1 MCPEGPSSAIIVS
14 RPQVVTRIRQHL
26 EGDAAIVVFDAS
38 ERLPPLNVVAS
49 RAQMMLLVGHT
60 FAELP
65 AGYEFLERFRE
76 INATAEV
83 RVLLDDRNGWP
94 RVLQDAI
101 SGPAHI
107 ALRAAS
113 QPLHRMPARRAQ
125 RVDMPHDAK
134 VLINGS
140 PVRLVNLSPL
150 GAQVLSPKVVKPGEH
165 LSIRLPNEP
174 RITAKVV
181 WSTFEPSTGGG
192 AQYRA
197 GLAFEK
203 SRTS

>member
-1 MCPEGPSSAIIVS
+1 MCPEGPTSAIILS
-14 RPQVVTRIRQHL
+14 KPQVVARIRQHL
-26 EGDAAIVVFDAS
+26 ESDAAIVVFDAS
-38 ERLPPLNVVAS
+38 EKLPPLNVVAS

-65 AGYEFLERFRE
+65 AGYEFLERFLE
-76 INATAEV
+76 VNATAEV

-94 RVLQDAI
+94 RVLQEAI

-125 RVDMPHDAK
+125 RVDMPDDAK

-150 GAQVLSPKVVKPGEH
+150 GAQVLSPKVLKPGEH
-165 LSIRLPNEP
+165 LSVRLPNEP
-174 RITAKVV
+174 RCAAKVI
-181 WSTFEPSTGGG
+181 WSTFEPSTASGP
-192 AQYRA
+192 QYRA
-197 GLAFEK
+197 GLAFLRNK
-203 SRTS
+203 TS